1 MATIEKM
8 ACYSSQ
14 GEGKC
19 HIMQGHTGASQD
31 AEGNVGKSE
40 GTGKT
45 G

>member
-1 MATIEKM
+1 MKRWLVIVPKGG
-8 ACYSSQ
+8 
-14 GEGKC
+14 GEC
-19 HIMQGHTGASQD
+19 HIVQGHTGASQD